1 MIYLPSLIILKYI
14 LIKERNDLL
23 GHPVDSYLGC
33 VSVIVI
39 FFLPVIT
46 QLST

>member
-23 GHPVDSYLGC
+23 GLPVDSYLGC
-33 VSVIVI
+33 GSVIVI

-46 QLST
+46 KLST